1 MHAEALVV
9 KNRLRIQNAG
19 TFMCIVNAEPL
30 AHPEARQEHAERF
43 TTSGSVK
50 RSTPKTSP
58 EPTL

>member
-1 MHAEALVV
+1 
-9 KNRLRIQNAG
+9 LRIQNAG